1 MRAIGWCAGLALLVG
16 CGDGSAEVKD
26 DTAGGGGDSVSAD
39 PDVAPEVLSV
49 DRATCTQQQSAG
61 EVWDVQVTVDDPQ
74 GAGTV
79 RGGTMAILNAAG
91 GELTTAQVLACGSG
105 QCFGS
110 FRADTTGIA
119 CATAV
124 VFRFVVTD
132 VDGNASDPYDHTP
145 A

>member
-1 MRAIGWCAGLALLVG
+1 MRLLGWCAGLALLVG
-16 CGDGSAEVKD
+16 CGDGSADVKD
-26 DTAGGGGDSVSAD
+26 DTAGGDDSTSVDSA
-39 PDVAPEVLSV
+39 VAPSIVSV

-61 EVWDVQVTVDDPQ
+61 EVWDVQATVDDPQ

-79 RGGTMAILNAAG
+79 RSGTMAILNAAG

-110 FRADTTGIA
+110 FRADTTGIS
-119 CATAV
+119 CATPV

-145 A
+145 S

>member
-1 MRAIGWCAGLALLVG
+1 MRLLGWCAGLALLVG
-16 CGDGSAEVKD
+16 CGDGSADVKD
-26 DTAGGGGDSVSAD
+26 DTAGGDDLVSVD
-39 PDVAPEVLSV
+39 PNVAPSILSV

-61 EVWDVQVTVDDPQ
+61 EVWDVQATVDDPQ

-79 RGGTMAILNAAG
+79 RSGTMAILNAAG

-110 FRADTTGIA
+110 FRADTTGIS
-119 CATAV
+119 CATPV

-145 A
+145 S

>member
-1 MRAIGWCAGLALLVG
+1 MRLLGWCAGLALLVG
-16 CGDGSAEVKD
+16 CGDGSADVKD
-26 DTAGGGGDSVSAD
+26 DTAGGDDLVSVD
-39 PDVAPEVLSV
+39 PNVAPSILSV

-61 EVWDVQVTVDDPQ
+61 EVWDVQATVDDPQ

-79 RGGTMAILNAAG
+79 RSGTMAILNAAG

-110 FRADTTGIA
+110 FRADTTGVS
-119 CATAV
+119 CATSV

-145 A
+145 S